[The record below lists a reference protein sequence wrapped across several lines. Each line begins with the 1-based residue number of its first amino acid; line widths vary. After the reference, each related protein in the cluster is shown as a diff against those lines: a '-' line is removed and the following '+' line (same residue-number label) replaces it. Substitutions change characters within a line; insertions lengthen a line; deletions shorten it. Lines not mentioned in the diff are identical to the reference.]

1 MKKQIIKSFINEAL
15 KYHHEWIS
23 FENTEL
29 MTDLITYLVNLKIL
43 KINSNYTKVK
53 INKHNAILFLDNDCK
68 I

>member
-1 MKKQIIKSFINEAL
+1 MNKQIIKSFINEAL
-15 KYHHEWIS
+15 KNHQEWVS

-29 MTDLITYLVNLKIL
+29 MINLITYLVNLKIL

-53 INKHNAILFLDNDCK
+53 INKDNAILFLNNDCK